1 MYRLTVC
8 DLDGT
13 ILTHDYTLRPAVRDA
28 MQAVVDAGLRIT
40 IASGRGY
47 QMLKPVLGSLP
58 LNAPVIGCNGGLI
71 FEPHTRHILYLQ
83 PMSLPLAHELI
94 RLVQQDGLGIRV
106 YLDDMETLLEWQ
118 PGQPSFALTRDGAV
132 VGQVTDPL
140 AELTRP
146 PHKLVVYSQAPHLT
160 PVVVAR
166 LQEYIGNQAHVV
178 ASNTQ
183 IVEIITPGISKATG
197 MAWLAAYLGVPREET
212 IAIGDSDNDAEMLEW
227 AGLGIA
233 MGNATPAAKAAAD
246 WIAPSVE
253 EDGVAVALQRFVLQ
267 PVHRVIDRLHK

>member
-1 MYRLTVC
+1 MYRLIVC

-13 ILTHDYTLRPAVRDA
+13 VLTHDYKLSTVVRET
-28 MQAVVDAGLRIT
+28 MQAVMDAGLWIT

-47 QMLKPVLGSLP
+47 QMLKPLLGSLP

-71 FEPHTRHILYLQ
+71 FDPSTRQVLYLQ
-83 PMSLPLAHELI
+83 PTSLALAHDVM
-94 RLVQQDGLGIRV
+94 RLAQQEGLDSRV
-106 YLDDMETLLEWQ
+106 YLDDMETLLEWRAAR
-118 PGQPSFALTRDGAV
+118 GSFDLVRDGTV
-132 VGQVTDPL
+132 VGQGTDPI

-146 PHKLVVYSQAPHLT
+146 PHKLVVYSHSPQLT

-166 LQEYIGNQAHVV
+166 LQEYVGNRAHVV

-197 MAWLAAYLGVPREET
+197 MAWLAAYLGVPRAET
-212 IAIGDSDNDAEMLEW
+212 MALGDGDNDAEMLEW

-233 MGNATPAAKAAAD
+233 MGNATPAVKAAAD

-253 EDGVAVALQRFVLQ
+253 EDGAAVALQRFVLSS
-267 PVHRVIDRLHK
+267 VCTANN

>member
-47 QMLKPVLGSLP
+47 QMLKPVLGLLP

-94 RLVQQDGLGIRV
+94 RLVQQDGL
-106 YLDDMETLLEWQ
+106 
-118 PGQPSFALTRDGAV
+118 
-132 VGQVTDPL
+132 
-140 AELTRP
+140 
-146 PHKLVVYSQAPHLT
+146 
-160 PVVVAR
+160 
-166 LQEYIGNQAHVV
+166 
-178 ASNTQ
+178 
-183 IVEIITPGISKATG
+183 
-197 MAWLAAYLGVPREET
+197 
-212 IAIGDSDNDAEMLEW
+212 
-227 AGLGIA
+227 
-233 MGNATPAAKAAAD
+233 
-246 WIAPSVE
+246 
-253 EDGVAVALQRFVLQ
+253 
-267 PVHRVIDRLHK
+267 